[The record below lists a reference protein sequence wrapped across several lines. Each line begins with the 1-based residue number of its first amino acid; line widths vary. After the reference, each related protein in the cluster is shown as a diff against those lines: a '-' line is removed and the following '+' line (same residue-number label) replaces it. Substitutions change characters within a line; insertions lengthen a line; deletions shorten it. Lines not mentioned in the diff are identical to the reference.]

1 MSPSLIDR
9 FSRRITYLRVSVTD
23 RCNFR
28 CVYCMAEDMTFL
40 PKSEVLT
47 LKELERLCKIF
58 IALGVRKLRIT
69 GGEPLVR
76 RGILDLFHALKPY
89 LESNALDEVT
99 VTTNGSRLK
108 RYAESLAECGVKR
121 VNVSLDTLESDKFAE
136 ITRGASLSTVLEGIE
151 RAVECGLKIKINCV
165 ALKDVNEEE
174 VEDLTIWCAERD
186 FDLTF
191 IETMPLG
198 TFDDPA
204 SRYDRYLPLTR
215 IKERLQKRWTLRSL
229 PLTTGGPARYVA
241 LAETNQTIGFITP
254 LTHNFCASCNRV
266 RLTCTG
272 TLYMCLG
279 QEDAADLRLPLR
291 ANPDDDQPIILA
303 IKNAIDRKPKGH
315 DFASRPL
322 ERYMSTTGG

>member
-1 MSPSLIDR
+1 
-9 FSRRITYLRVSVTD
+9 
-23 RCNFR
+23 
-28 CVYCMAEDMTFL
+28 MAEDMTFL

-76 RGILDLFHALKPY
+76 RGILDLFQSLKPY
-89 LESNALDEVT
+89 LDSNALDEVT

-108 RYAESLAECGVKR
+108 HYAESLAECGVKR
-121 VNVSLDTLESDKFAE
+121 INVSLDTLESDKFAE
-136 ITRGASLSTVLEGIE
+136 ITRGARLSTVLEGIE
-151 RAVECGLKIKINCV
+151 RAVEVGLKIKINCV

-174 VEDLTIWCAERD
+174 VEDLTLWCGERG

-215 IKERLQKRWTLRSL
+215 IKERLQKRWTLRPL
-229 PLTTGGPARYVA
+229 PLTTGGPARYA
-241 LAETNQTIGFITP
+241 TLAETNQTIGFITP

-291 ANPDDDQPIILA
+291 ASSNDDHPIILA